1 MQCVKIR
8 GDLFTSLTGWENIMV
23 GGSVKFERNGNINT
37 LIMNKPDS
45 MNALS
50 VDIIEGLKEGLR
62 SIAADEGARVV
73 VIEGAGG
80 NFSSGADMNWL
91 NIQSGSPEVYEAVR
105 RMNELILTIRRFQLP
120 VITKVRGVA
129 VGAGANLALTGDF
142 VLASDDSRFIQPFV
156 NLGAVL
162 DGGGTYFLPRLVGRA
177 KAMELALLGE
187 PIDGKAAESAGL
199 IYKSVP
205 GEELDE
211 AVDALAGTLSK
222 KPPKAV
228 ALIKEGLE
236 TSLDMSLA
244 ETLEWEASH
253 QSIRLQT
260 EEHKEAVRSFLKSRG
275 KI

>member
-1 MQCVKIR
+1 MAQEV
-8 GDLFTSLTGWENIMV
+8 
-23 GGSVKFERNGNINT
+23 VKFQSDGNIRR
-37 LIMNKPDS
+37 LILNRPEL
-45 MNALS
+45 MNALG
-50 VDIIEGLKEGLR
+50 DGIIEGLEEGLR
-62 SIAADEGARVV
+62 SIAADESARVV

-91 NIQSGSPEVYEAVR
+91 NTQSGSSVVYEAMR
-105 RMNELILTIRRFQLP
+105 LMSKLILTIRRFPLP

-142 VLASDDSRFIQPFV
+142 VLAVEDSRFIQPFV

-187 PIDGKAAESAGL
+187 PIDGKAAEAAGL

-205 GEELDE
+205 DKELDD
-211 AVDALAGTLSK
+211 AVDTLAATLSK
-222 KPPKAV
+222 KPPKAM
-228 ALIKEGLE
+228 ALIKESLE
-236 TSLDMSLA
+236 MSLDMSLA
-244 ETLEWEASH
+244 EALEWEASH

>member
-1 MQCVKIR
+1 
-8 GDLFTSLTGWENIMV
+8 MV
-23 GGSVKFERNGNINT
+23 QGSVKSERNGNINT

-50 VDIIEGLKEGLR
+50 VDIIEGLEEGLR

-105 RMNELILTIRRFQLP
+105 RMNEMILTIRRFQLP

-187 PIDGKAAESAGL
+187 PIDGKTAESAGL

-211 AVDALAGTLSK
+211 AVDALAQTLSK

-260 EEHKEAVRSFLKSRG
+260 EEHKEAVRNFLKSRG

>member
-1 MQCVKIR
+1 MVQEYVKYER
-8 GDLFTSLTGWENIMV
+8 NENIN
-23 GGSVKFERNGNINT
+23 R
-37 LIMNKPDS
+37 LIMNRPDS

-50 VDIIEGLKEGLR
+50 VDIIEGLEEGLR

-105 RMNELILTIRRFQLP
+105 RMNEMVLTIRRFRLP

-142 VLASDDSRFIQPFV
+142 VLASHDSRFIQPFV

-162 DGGGTYFLPRLVGRA
+162 DGGGTYYLPRLVGRA

-187 PIDGKAAESAGL
+187 PIDGRTAESVGL

-205 GEELDE
+205 DQELDD
-211 AVDALAGTLSK
+211 AVVSLAGTLSK

-236 TSLDMSLA
+236 SSLDMSLA
-244 ETLEWEASH
+244 EALEWEASH